1 MNSSLTKDK
10 ALNIV
15 LVQPSPYGSDNTV
28 LLHLLRK
35 LRDDRAQSPR
45 AIAVVDIASTS
56 DEELWSMHNLGVRG
70 LRINMQA
77 DGKSTDVEALRRVVI
92 ETAAR
97 IKALLNWKMQLFCA
111 ASIWDD
117 LFDTISKLP
126 VEVIVD
132 HVGGLRG
139 SSKLE
144 PTSGTQAMDPTEQ
157 PGFGSLVRLAEA
169 SKVII
174 KISGLYRLS
183 SRAESGY
190 DDMETVI
197 KALAERVPD
206 RLIWGSDWP
215 HTGEGKDRLKRGKDA
230 IEEFRVIDNEL
241 IVRNLRNWIGSEE
254 TWGKVTA
261 RNPKK
266 FYE

>member
-1 MNSSLTKDK
+1 
-10 ALNIV
+10 
-15 LVQPSPYGSDNTV
+15 
-28 LLHLLRK
+28 
-35 LRDDRAQSPR
+35 
-45 AIAVVDIASTS
+45 
-56 DEELWSMHNLGVRG
+56 
-70 LRINMQA
+70 MQA
-77 DGKSTDVEALRRVVI
+77 DGKSTNVEALRRVVV

-97 IKALLNWKMQLFCA
+97 IKVLPNWKVQLFCA

-117 LFDTISKLP
+117 LFDTISDLP
-126 VEVIVD
+126 VEVIAD

-144 PTSGTQAMDPTEQ
+144 PTSGTQAIDPTKQ
-157 PGFGSLVRLAEA
+157 PGFGSLIRLAEA
-169 SKVII
+169 SQVII

-190 DDMETVI
+190 DDMEPVI
-197 KALAERVPD
+197 KALAKRVPD
-206 RLIWGSDWP
+206 RLVWGSDWP
-215 HTGEGKDRLKRGKDA
+215 HTGEGKDRVKRGKDD

-266 FYE
+266 FYQ